1 MHSPTPNDN
10 VGRLNML
17 HFLSDHRVLLAMIF
31 LAALGLRLTY
41 IFEIRSTPFFTG
53 LVADQVSY
61 DAWAQEIA
69 SGKIMCERVFY
80 QEPAYP
86 YFLALI
92 YSICGRNPAVV
103 YVLQALLSSL
113 AVFLIYGIGRRSFH
127 DRRVGLL
134 AAAFWAGY
142 KVEFFFI
149 GQVLKV
155 SLTAFVLS
163 AALWLTLV
171 AGERK
176 KPGWTAA
183 SGLCWGLLLLLCGNF
198 YLAVPFVIIWLML
211 ELKGLPR
218 RSLGALAAAWLL
230 GFGLMPGLSMFHNHA
245 VSDGLVLTTA
255 QGGTNFY
262 LANFKGNPWGTS
274 VDPPFSRR
282 IPGQELADFK
292 AEAERRE
299 GRSFTDAEVSDYW
312 FKEALRE
319 MRDDPKPAA
328 LRVLRKFLIL
338 TNRHELTP
346 NLSYD
351 FFSTHYSI
359 LLKLPLPAFWLAGP
373 LGIAGLILGL
383 RRREGRLLALYILS
397 YSASLLVFY
406 SYGRFRHPLVPALL
420 VFAAWFVMTCLD
432 AARRREKKI
441 PLVGLALVTAL
452 SVLAFPRW
460 REPSE
465 DQTWKKICY
474 LHFEKAEYP
483 EAIEACRRALALNPA
498 MSGARVRLAQA
509 LEQRLRFDEAEAEY
523 REALLLEPD
532 NALLHY
538 RLARTLEARGNIKGS
553 EAEYQLAARLKSKR
567 SGRDVEGE
575 DDE

>member
-1 MHSPTPNDN
+1 MRSPTPDRNA
-10 VGRLNML
+10 GRPSTLR
-17 HFLSDHRVLLAMIF
+17 FLSDHRVLLAMIF
-31 LAALGLRLTY
+31 LAALALRLTY
-41 IFEIRSTPFFTG
+41 LAEIRSTPFFTG

-69 SGKIMCERVFY
+69 SGKLLCERVFY

-86 YFLALI
+86 YFLAPI
-92 YSICGRNPAVV
+92 YSILGHNLAAV
-103 YVLQALLSSL
+103 YVIQALLSSL
-113 AVFLIYGIGRRSFH
+113 AVFIIYGIGRRSFN
-127 DRRVGLL
+127 DPRVGLL

-155 SLTAFVLS
+155 SLTAFILS

-183 SGLCWGLLLLLCGNF
+183 SGLCWGLLLLLCGAF
-198 YLAVPFVIIWLML
+198 YLAAPLVIFWLIS

-218 RSLGALAAAWLL
+218 RNLGALAAWLFS
-230 GFGLMPGLSMFHNHA
+230 FGLMPGLSMLHNYA
-245 VSDGLVLTTA
+245 VSGGMVVTTA

-292 AEAERRE
+292 AEAEQRE
-299 GRSFTDAEVSDYW
+299 GRAFTDAEVSNYW
-312 FKEALRE
+312 FQQALRE
-319 MRDDPKPAA
+319 MAEDPKLAV

-351 FFSTHYSI
+351 FFQKHYSF

-373 LGIAGLILGL
+373 LGFAGLLLAL
-383 RRREGRLLALYILS
+383 RRRESRLLTLYMLG
-397 YSASLLVFY
+397 YSSSLLIFY

-420 VFAAWFVMTCLD
+420 VFAAYFTTEGLD
-432 AARRREKKI
+432 AARKGERGK
-441 PLVGLALVTAL
+441 PLALLALVAAL
-452 SVLAFPRW
+452 SGLAFPRW
-460 REPSE
+460 RQPSE

-474 LHFEKAEYP
+474 LHFEKGEYP
-483 EAIEACRRALALNPA
+483 EAIEACRQALALNPELT
-498 MSGARVRLAQA
+498 GARSRLAQA

-523 REALLLEPD
+523 REALRLEPD
-532 NALLHY
+532 SAWLHY
-538 RLARTLEARGNIKGS
+538 RLGKTLEAKGDAAGAA
-553 EAEYQLAARLKSKR
+553 AEYRRAAEL
-567 SGRDVEGE
+567 GRETKASAGQ
-575 DDE
+575 